1 MSCSSIYILVRYDFE
16 NSKALT
22 YFRFSKKTVI
32 SFQNHPDMKR
42 AAGGSRA
49 ENQKFIAIL
58 QAYQVLSKK
67 DLRGQYDL
75 DLQASERRSA
85 YADKISNDMRQ
96 QNQYMR

>member
-1 MSCSSIYILVRYDFE
+1 
-16 NSKALT
+16 
-22 YFRFSKKTVI
+22 
-32 SFQNHPDMKR
+32 MKR